1 MIIQFLKNGKKS
13 VLTVLSLNEEMLPSS
28 GSLQHT
34 RDKPEEQLFHDCGV
48 LVLTVSVVDFIYL
61 LLLVSTGGVMFQK
74 NTNTCVYIIT
84 LLFCICLVLSF

>member
-13 VLTVLSLNEEMLPSS
+13 VLTVLSLNEEMFPSC
-28 GSLQHT
+28 GSQQQHT

-61 LLLVSTGGVMFQK
+61 LLLFSTGGVMFQK
-74 NTNTCVYIIT
+74 NTDTY
-84 LLFCICLVLSF
+84 LFVNPKNGKGAGQYV